1 MPNFDERR
9 TTNGVPDRSYGDLF
23 RRDSTRPYIEMRNRG
38 MCSTPFHQKML
49 GNQTKNTS
57 IVENPIN
64 TPARLVTLR
73 VTTLTLGQYS
83 VSIARYTGVIV
94 QKYRPDPEVR
104 K

>member
-1 MPNFDERR
+1 
-9 TTNGVPDRSYGDLF
+9 
-23 RRDSTRPYIEMRNRG
+23 
-38 MCSTPFHQKML
+38 MCNTPFHQKTA

-57 IVENPIN
+57 IEEKPMN

-73 VTTLTLGQYS
+73 VAVLTVGQRK
-83 VSIARYTGVIV
+83 VSIDRYTGVIL